1 MILWFHGGNYMNIY
15 IQIFWEHL
23 INILESGL
31 FYYYIRTLLIPKKLA
46 HQGIFHTLAVLIRF
60 LVISACNILTPLPIY
75 GIIICGIYNALF
87 ACILFKDAKIKCIF
101 WGSLHGLLCIAS
113 EFIVMLFLQAFANI
127 YSSQI
132 YFGESYRFSA
142 TALYIIVL
150 AALCFYIPT
159 FASKNVL
166 FKGSQKLF
174 VTIFIVLGIIITHC
188 FMIIMPELERTHVE
202 ILDIIILTT
211 IVFLCF
217 FVALLVYMYQLAIKQ
232 QENKE
237 LQERTKLLEI
247 ETAQYNNLLS
257 TTESLRVIKH
267 DIHHHLSTIQTLIEN
282 DEVEQIKKYLNEY
295 QCNFD
300 LDYSVATTGNLVIDS
315 IISTKYLIAK
325 RQHTK
330 LDFSIMLPET
340 LPFTDVAL
348 SALLGN
354 LFDNALEACKKLP
367 IDQRWITFQMKA
379 QEDMLIIHIENSFD
393 GVLKETISNTYLSRK
408 EEPHHGIGLKRINTL
423 VEEANGF
430 TEIRHNNNVFTV
442 HIMVPL
448 EKTNEF

>member
-1 MILWFHGGNYMNIY
+1 MTDYIY
-15 IQIFWEHL
+15 IVWELLVNLFEVTIFNL
-23 INILESGL
+23 
-31 FYYYIRTLLIPKKLA
+31 YIT
-46 HQGIFHTLAVLIRF
+46 T
-60 LVISACNILTPLPIY
+60 ILTPKNFSNWKFVQFLLLFLRFLFITIGNALELAPTY
-75 GIIICGIYNALF
+75 TIII
-87 ACILFKDAKIKCIF
+87 ACIFNFL
-101 WGSLHGLLCIAS
+101 IAS
-113 EFIVMLFLQAFANI
+113 IMFKEKNTLCFFWSQFHMVIEIIVEVFS
-127 YSSQI
+127 YSLLSFFTPALPNEI
-132 YFGESYRFSA
+132 LFGETFRFPC
-142 TALYIIVL
+142 TAIYVIVL
-150 AALCFYIPT
+150 AACSFLVSTSI
-159 FASKNVL
+159 SKKPL
-166 FKGSQKLF
+166 FSHKQKLF
-174 VTIFIVLGIIITHC
+174 VIFTMIMGIILSHC
-188 FMIIMPELERTHVE
+188 FMYIMIDLESHQSEFLNV
-202 ILDIIILTT
+202 IILANV
-211 IVFLCF
+211 IFICF
-217 FVALLVYMYQLAIKQ
+217 FVFLLVYIYELSLTIQK
-232 QENKE
+232 NKE

-247 ETAQYNNLLS
+247 ETAQYNNLLN

-282 DEVEQIKKYLNEY
+282 DEVEHIKKYLNEY
-295 QCNFD
+295 QSHFD

-354 LFDNALEACKKLP
+354 LFENALEACKKLP

-393 GVLKETISNTYLSRK
+393 GVLKETVSNTYLSRK
-408 EEPHHGIGLKRINTL
+408 EEPHHGIGLKRIYTL

-430 TEIRHNNNVFTV
+430 TEIRHNNNLFTV

-448 EKTNEF
+448 ENTNEF